1 MPSEAPPKHPMPSE
15 ARRFAVPA
23 AFRHSRN
30 SPSFPRRRESG
41 PFGFGF
47 SDRFLPRWGSW
58 IPAFAGMTKS
68 GRNGGGG
75 GFGRIGGIGGNG
87 GLKPTLQPALRLPVP
102 AEGVG
107 GVSDGIAGSA
117 AALSEAAGGEPSDF
131 I

>member
-47 SDRFLPRWGSW
+47 SDRFPPRLGLDSRFRGNDGS
-58 IPAFAGMTKS
+58 
-68 GRNGGGG
+68 
-75 GFGRIGGIGGNG
+75 G
-87 GLKPTLQPALRLPVP
+87 GLVELVS
-102 AEGVG
+102 VG
-107 GVSDGIAGSA
+107 LVGAVG
-117 AALSEAAGGEPSDF
+117 
-131 I
+131 